1 MTRLLILLALALPAQ
16 AQAPG
21 PHFVIECGSLVG
33 KGRVMLVLGG
43 SVKATIEVVCG
54 LKAV

>member
-21 PHFVIECGSLVG
+21 PHFVIECGALSGNG
-33 KGRVMLVLGG
+33 KV
-43 SVKATIEVVCG
+43 AFVVEGHAFVTTVSCG
-54 LKAV
+54 KTV